1 MKTKLRAL
9 NQEKYFLARITINDT
24 QHKKEHLKLMASVG
38 LNYVGVDA
46 HYSFVP
52 PRFMVSCDPLELST
66 QHEQVVAMMKEVSA
80 GSLSLPAQTYRDYM
94 KALRYASG
102 SREEDNVESETTRIR
117 LGDNNSG
124 QTRTDL
130 NAPAV
135 HLRVHIPHGEQVRTD
150 YFVVDDFWEFVQ
162 IKFDDL
168 VPGPEDPQ
176 VDPVDAMGAG
186 KYEVDHPEHYT
197 PEIKEIMRRRRLFD
211 FEKALAVKSLDNQ
224 IKKCEDVFMLQVK

>member
-1 MKTKLRAL
+1 
-9 NQEKYFLARITINDT
+9 
-24 QHKKEHLKLMASVG
+24 MASVG

-94 KALRYASG
+94 KALRYASEVV
-102 SREEDNVESETTRIR
+102 RRITLNPKLPVSG

-150 YFVVDDFWEFVQ
+150 YFRGGRLLG
-162 IKFDDL
+162 ICSN
-168 VPGPEDPQ
+168 Q
-176 VDPVDAMGAG
+176 V
-186 KYEVDHPEHYT
+186 
-197 PEIKEIMRRRRLFD
+197 
-211 FEKALAVKSLDNQ
+211 
-224 IKKCEDVFMLQVK
+224 